1 MRRYISFALVTNVR
15 SNVTSEGGPNT
26 NQSLDFFFCVFNT
39 WQKKK
44 GTQGLIEIENP
55 NLVKQKNV
63 KAKDADVSFKSL
75 RIVLVDCM

>member
-1 MRRYISFALVTNVR
+1 MRRYIAFALMTNVR
-15 SNVTSEGGPNT
+15 SNVTSEGGPNIS
-26 NQSLDFFFCVFNT
+26 QSLDFFCVFNT

-75 RIVLVDCM
+75 LIVLFDCV